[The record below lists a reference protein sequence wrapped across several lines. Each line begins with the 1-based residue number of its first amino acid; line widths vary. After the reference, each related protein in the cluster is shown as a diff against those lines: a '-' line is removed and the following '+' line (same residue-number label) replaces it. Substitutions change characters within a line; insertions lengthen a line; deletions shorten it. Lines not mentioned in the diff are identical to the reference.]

1 MADRAPRRYSAAM
14 TDAPQEPTRDGL
26 PPMPPGPPHEERHFT
41 QNETIRDLVIGT
53 ADGLTVPFALAAALS
68 GAVAANPLIVTAG
81 LAEIAAGCV
90 AMGLGGYLAART
102 DTDHYASERAREEE
116 ESRIYPD
123 REKWEVAAILHRYGV
138 RGEVLR
144 QAVESIA
151 SDRKKWVD
159 FMMRFEL
166 ELSEPDPNRAA
177 RSAATIG
184 GAYVVGGMIPLA
196 PYMIFSTTRPA
207 LLLSCSL
214 TGVALFGFGW
224 LKARATGLPPLRG
237 ALQTLAIGGVAA
249 TVAYLVAGLFGH

>member
-1 MADRAPRRYSAAM
+1 MHDGHAP
-14 TDAPQEPTRDGL
+14 EPTRDGL

-41 QNETIRDLVIGT
+41 QNAVVRDLVIGT

-102 DTDHYASERAREEE
+102 DAEHYASERRREEE
-116 ESRIYPD
+116 ESHLYPE

-138 RGEVLR
+138 RGDVLR
-144 QAVESIA
+144 QAVDAIA

-166 ELSEPDPNRAA
+166 DLSEPDPNRAA

-184 GAYVVGGMIPLA
+184 GAYAIGGLIPLA
-196 PYMIFSTTRPA
+196 PYMVFSTTKPA
-207 LLLSCSL
+207 LLVSAGL
-214 TGVALFGFGW
+214 TSIALFGFGW
-224 LKARATGLPPLRG
+224 LKARATGLPPLRV
-237 ALQTLAIGGVAA
+237 ATQTLGIGGAA
-249 TVAYLVAGLFGH
+249 ALVAYLVASLFGH

>member
-1 MADRAPRRYSAAM
+1 MQ
-14 TDAPQEPTRDGL
+14 DASLPEPSRDGL

-41 QNETIRDLVIGT
+41 QNETVRDLVIGT

-102 DTDHYASERAREEE
+102 DADHYVAERAREEE
-116 ESRIYPD
+116 ESRTYPD

-138 RGEVLR
+138 RGDVLR
-144 QAVESIA
+144 QAVDQIA
-151 SDRKKWVD
+151 HDRRKWVD

-166 ELSEPDPNRAA
+166 DLSEPDPNRAA
-177 RSAATIG
+177 KSAITIG

-196 PYMIFSTTRPA
+196 PYMIFPTTLPA
-207 LLLSCSL
+207 LVVSSTL

-237 ALQTLAIGGVAA
+237 ALQTFAIGGAAA
-249 TVAYLVAGLFGH
+249 TVAYIVAGLFD

>member
-1 MADRAPRRYSAAM
+1 MQDSPTA
-14 TDAPQEPTRDGL
+14 ELTRDGL

-41 QNETIRDLVIGT
+41 QSEAVRDLVIGT

-102 DTDHYASERAREEE
+102 EADHYATERRREEE
-116 ESRIYPD
+116 ESHLYPD

-144 QAVESIA
+144 QAVDAIA

-177 RSAATIG
+177 KSAATIG
-184 GAYVVGGMIPLA
+184 GAYVVGGLIPLL
-196 PYMIFSTTRPA
+196 PYMLFSATRPA
-207 LLLSCSL
+207 LILSCAL
-214 TGVALFGFGW
+214 TGAALLAFGW

-237 ALQTLAIGGVAA
+237 AVQTLGVGGAA
-249 TVAYLVAGLFGH
+249 ALVAYLVASAFG

>member
-1 MADRAPRRYSAAM
+1 MHDLP
-14 TDAPQEPTRDGL
+14 PQEPTRDGL
-26 PPMPPGPPHEERHFT
+26 PPMPPGPPHEEKHFT
-41 QNETIRDLVIGT
+41 QNATVRDLVIGT

-102 DTDHYASERAREEE
+102 DAEHYAAERKREEE
-116 ESRIYPD
+116 ESLLYPE

-144 QAVESIA
+144 QAVDAIA
-151 SDRKKWVD
+151 SDRRKWVD

-166 ELSEPDPNRAA
+166 DLSEPDPNRAA

-184 GAYVVGGMIPLA
+184 GAYVVGGLIPLA
-196 PYMIFSTTRPA
+196 PYMIFATTAPA
-207 LLLSCSL
+207 LALSSAL
-214 TGVALFGFGW
+214 TAAALFGFGW
-224 LKARATGLPPLRG
+224 LKARATGLPPLRV
-237 ALQTLAIGGVAA
+237 ATQTLAIGGVAA
-249 TVAYLVAGLFGH
+249 MVAYGVASLFGH

>member
-1 MADRAPRRYSAAM
+1 MSDAAL
-14 TDAPQEPTRDGL
+14 QEPTRDGL
-26 PPMPPGPPHEERHFT
+26 PPMPPGPPHEETHFT
-41 QNETIRDLVIGT
+41 QNATVRDLVIGT

-102 DTDHYASERAREEE
+102 DADHYAAERRREEE
-116 ESRIYPD
+116 ESHLYPD

-144 QAVESIA
+144 QAVDAIA

-184 GAYVVGGMIPLA
+184 GAYVVGGLIPLA
-196 PYMIFSTTRPA
+196 PYMLFSTTGPA
-207 LLLSCSL
+207 LALSSAL
-214 TGVALFGFGW
+214 TGMALFGFGW
-224 LKARATGLPPLRG
+224 LKARATGLPALRG
-237 ALQTLAIGGVAA
+237 ALQTLAIGGAA
-249 TVAYLVAGLFGH
+249 AVVAYVVAGLIGG